1 MTRMMRKYALAALAL
16 LLAAATGCKVT
27 EEDPAEKAARSEKM
41 YPVHFVADE
50 IETRTAFGEAE
61 TSGGSTSYPT
71 YWTENDSKIAVSLNL
86 KDFRGA
92 TVVPAEDYKS
102 ATFDAEFPQS
112 EVTAPYVFYALSP
125 FSAAV
130 GATSS
135 HGGYHFNILTEQT
148 PLASSCDEGAQ
159 VMVASQEAE
168 SVEDFS
174 SIDLHFSH
182 VTAYGKLTL
191 KNMSLPE
198 GATVQSIDLTAST
211 PFAGRFYY
219 NFEEGTLEESSSSR
233 TVTILPGNLTLADGV
248 MGDIWFA
255 CAPADLG
262 GGTLKIEVNTSA
274 GVLSKTLE
282 IGEGKLAFK
291 TGRVSKFAVNMTNA
305 QFTPIADR
313 WVLVTD
319 ASTLAADDEII
330 IATSATAGSAYAVNT
345 TQNSGRTPSRGGV
358 QVTISKDTDG
368 QMILQNPG
376 STVEVLTLL
385 SGYRTGT
392 FYLKETTSS
401 TGRYLYASNNGDTNS
416 LNSAVEST
424 ATNSTYRDYAS
435 WKITISDNVAVI
447 STYGTVTRNS
457 QSYYRHIRL
466 NGTSFGTYRSSSQTD
481 WISTTSGTTDTYIF
495 RKEAGVDVDND
506 PILTQEAYGAYLSG
520 SNHVY
525 GTGDQLSREY
535 MNDGT
540 VTFAILS
547 PATFEVAEFGG
558 IPTSPAKGETFTLN
572 YNLISGRS
580 QSDTDYNVTVV
591 KVDGPKVWLSAGGG
605 KGFIVKK

>member
-319 ASTLAADDEII
+319 ASTLAAGDEII
-330 IATSATAGSAYAVNT
+330 IANSSTVGSAYAIST
-345 TQNSGRTPSRGGV
+345 TQNQYYRGYTSV
-358 QVTISKDTDG
+358 SIVEDTDG
-368 QMILQNPG
+368 RKVLQNPASSVEHLILVAG
-376 STVEVLTLL
+376 S
-385 SGYRTGT
+385 GT
-392 FYLKETTSS
+392 YSSCFRLK
-401 TGRYLYASNNGDTNS
+401 D
-416 LNSAVEST
+416 
-424 ATNSTYRDYAS
+424 ATNSSEGYLAATNNGSNNYLVTGNNNNNYDN
-435 WKITISDNVAVI
+435 WVITLSGELAII
-447 STYGTVTRNS
+447 STYGTVKYSGQN
-457 QSYYRHIRL
+457 YYRHIRF
-466 NGTSFGTYRSSSQTD
+466 NSDRFATYRSSSRTS
-481 WISTTSGTTDTYIF
+481 WNSTTAGTKGTYIF
-495 RKEAGVDVDND
+495 RKEAGVDIDND

-558 IPTSPAKGETFTLN
+558 IPTSPAKGDTFTLN
-572 YNLISGRS
+572 YNLISGRN

-591 KVDGPKVWLSAGGG
+591 KVDGPKVWLSAGGE

>member
-319 ASTLAADDEII
+319 ASTLAAGDEII
-330 IATSATAGSAYAVNT
+330 IANSSTVGSAYAIST
-345 TQNSGRTPSRGGV
+345 TQNQYYRGYTSV
-358 QVTISKDTDG
+358 SIVEDTDG
-368 QMILQNPG
+368 RKVLQNPASSVEHLILVAG
-376 STVEVLTLL
+376 SGTYSSCFRLKDATNTSEGYLSASNSGSNNYLLTGNNNNNYDNWVITL
-385 SGYRTGT
+385 SG
-392 FYLKETTSS
+392 EQ
-401 TGRYLYASNNGDTNS
+401 
-416 LNSAVEST
+416 
-424 ATNSTYRDYAS
+424 
-435 WKITISDNVAVI
+435 AVI
-447 STYGTVTRNS
+447 STNGTVKNGGEN
-457 QSYYRHIRL
+457 YYRHIRF
-466 NGTSFGTYRSSSQTD
+466 NGDRFATYRSSSRTS
-481 WISTTSGTTDTYIF
+481 WNSTTAGTKGTYIF
-495 RKEAGVDVDND
+495 RKEAGVDIDND
-506 PILTQEAYGAYLSG
+506 PILTQEVYGAYLAG

-525 GTGDQLSREY
+525 GAGDQLSREY

-558 IPTSPAKGETFTLN
+558 IPTSPAKGDTFTLN
-572 YNLISGRS
+572 YNLISGRN

-591 KVDGPKVWLSAGGG
+591 KVDGPKVWLSAGGE